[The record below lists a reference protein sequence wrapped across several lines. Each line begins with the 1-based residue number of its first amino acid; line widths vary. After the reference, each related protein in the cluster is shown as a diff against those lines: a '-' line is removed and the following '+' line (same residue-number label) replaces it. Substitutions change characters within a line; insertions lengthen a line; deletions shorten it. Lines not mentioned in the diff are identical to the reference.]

1 MATWTLMMAS
11 QTTRSVLMIEVRQW
25 TPSSELEDLIN
36 DEGWDANEET
46 KAYASKWSGKIDANK
61 WFHKYAHVANVESND
76 LEEVF
81 HLLNAWDEPE
91 RVNRLADVYSL
102 SVGDILTKDGT
113 NYLVAKRGFTQ
124 LTQ

>member
-1 MATWTLMMAS
+1 
-11 QTTRSVLMIEVRQW
+11 MIEVRQW